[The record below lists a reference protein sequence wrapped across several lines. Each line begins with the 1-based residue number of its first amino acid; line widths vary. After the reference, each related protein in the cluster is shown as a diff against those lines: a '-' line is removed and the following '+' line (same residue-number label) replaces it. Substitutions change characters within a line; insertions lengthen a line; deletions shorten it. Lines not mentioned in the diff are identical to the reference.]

1 MWPKGSQASCGV
13 LREDSGLL
21 PRPCRKRRASSRDD
35 GGTSWLFSSCGA
47 SVGFLT
53 RFDGELREPLLWR
66 QGSQV
71 SIRVATCISWSPLTG
86 LKGVKPPLQF
96 GERTRNCSPGHAGKE
111 GPHLEMTGASRGFS
125 RAVAPVWGFS
135 RGTTGSSGSL
145 SCGNREVRSPWA
157 GQGGAR
163 HCSQVR
169 VGESG
174 LMTG

>member
-1 MWPKGSQASCGV
+1 MEAKNSALLSSCDGYLLEPTVWPKGSQASCGV

-71 SIRVATCISWSPLTG
+71 SIRVARGSMALLSSHGRGIGPQEALKNDSQGLSP
-86 LKGVKPPLQF
+86 VA
-96 GERTRNCSPGHAGKE
+96 AGN
-111 GPHLEMTGASRGFS
+111 PGFS
-125 RAVAPVWGFS
+125 RLVLV
-135 RGTTGSSGSL
+135 TSG
-145 SCGNREVRSPWA
+145 A
-157 GQGGAR
+157 
-163 HCSQVR
+163 
-169 VGESG
+169 
-174 LMTG
+174 